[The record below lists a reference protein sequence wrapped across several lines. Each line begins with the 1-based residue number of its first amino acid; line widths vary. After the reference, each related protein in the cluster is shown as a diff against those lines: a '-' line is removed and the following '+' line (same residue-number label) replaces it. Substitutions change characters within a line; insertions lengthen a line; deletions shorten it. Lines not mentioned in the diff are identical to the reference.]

1 VRYDIY
7 IYIYIYIYMCVIR
20 RLKVKLKGSVVI
32 TVVYGVKG
40 SDKTLLA
47 FVHGELNRA
56 GDFEGQ
62 RLTGTVSSIEVL
74 S

>member
-1 VRYDIY
+1 
-7 IYIYIYIYMCVIR
+7 VI
-20 RLKVKLKGSVVI
+20 
-32 TVVYGVKG
+32 YGVKG

-62 RLTGTVSSIEVL
+62 RLTVSSIDEL
-74 S
+74 SEQWKEFTAVPNYIVDRSDRSGS